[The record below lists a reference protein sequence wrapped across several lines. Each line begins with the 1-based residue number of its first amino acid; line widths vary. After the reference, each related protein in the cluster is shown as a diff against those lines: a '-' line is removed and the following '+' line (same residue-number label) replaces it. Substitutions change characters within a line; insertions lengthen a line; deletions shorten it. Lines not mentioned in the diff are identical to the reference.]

1 MVVNQ
6 MLQRC
11 NIRNSCKCEHITIK
25 TFMLFRVSDLLG
37 NVKVKAYIKMLTFAN
52 VGTYIGLLANVGAW
66 VGQLTVYFYTF
77 PYQKNFGVV

>member
-1 MVVNQ
+1 MENRMVVNQ

-52 VGTYIGLLANVGAW
+52 VGTYIGLLANDGAW
-66 VGQLTVYFYTF
+66 VRLT
-77 PYQKNFGVV
+77 